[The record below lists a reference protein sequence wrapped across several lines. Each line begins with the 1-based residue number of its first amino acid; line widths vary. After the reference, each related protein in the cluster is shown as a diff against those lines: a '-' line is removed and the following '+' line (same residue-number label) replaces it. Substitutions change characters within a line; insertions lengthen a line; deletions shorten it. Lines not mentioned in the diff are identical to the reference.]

1 MGKIEEVGSGLR
13 KVSHGD
19 LRQTRES
26 LDGSIKHGSQV
37 TEEFENLIQWSKCDM
52 AAGKAAPALEL
63 KRS

>member
-1 MGKIEEVGSGLR
+1 
-13 KVSHGD
+13 VSHGD

-52 AAGKAAPALEL
+52 AAGKAAPAHEL